1 MHLIDYL
8 LLLLLGLGVY
18 FALRHIRRH
27 GGCGSCD
34 GDCAHCRRKK

>member
-8 LLLLLGLGVY
+8 LLILLGLCVC

-27 GGCGSCD
+27 GSCGSCD